1 MTISSLIRARA
12 AVLTLLALAAVASC
26 GKRHAEAPAERKGPR
41 LVRLKATPGVV
52 VRQACTPTGP
62 ERCFDAR
69 DDNCNGII
77 DEGCGVATGLV
88 QFAVAWN
95 QPNADVDLEVIDP
108 NGELVEVGRPAK
120 SGLVKD
126 RDCPGKT
133 NACHGQNME
142 NVFLEEGDPPRG
154 AYRVRVRL
162 EKLGGDN
169 PPIEV
174 MLGARVG
181 PKTYSL
187 ELSLEKPED
196 EREVLFE
203 L

>member
-1 MTISSLIRARA
+1 MTRASSA
-12 AVLTLLALAAVASC
+12 ALLVALALCLGSC
-26 GKRHAEAPAERKGPR
+26 GKKHASSPGSAAGPR
-41 LVRLKATPGVV
+41 ILQLTATPGVV
-52 VRQACTPTGP
+52 VRQACTPSGP
-62 ERCFDAR
+62 ELCFNAR

-88 QFAVAWN
+88 QFAVAWSL
-95 QPNADVDLEVIDP
+95 PNADVDLEVTDP
-108 NGELVEVGRPAK
+108 NGELAEVGRAAK

-133 NACHGQNME
+133 NACRGQNME
-142 NVFLEEGDPPRG
+142 NVYLEEGDPPRG
-154 AYRVRVRL
+154 KYRVRVRL
-162 EKLGGDN
+162 EKLGGEN
-169 PPIEV
+169 PPVQV

-187 ELSLEKPED
+187 ELELTKPED
-196 EREVLFE
+196 ERVVVIE